1 MSSTTMLNE
10 HEAVLPE
17 RSVAVHVDVVKPI
30 RYCVVPVV
38 LQLTL
43 TEPLLS
49 LDVGDGSD
57 EIVAKAWFRSVFL
70 CTVAGQEIEGFSSS
84 ETTTL

>member
-1 MSSTTMLNE
+1 MLKE

-17 RSVAVHVDVVKPI
+17 GSVAVHVDVVEPI
-30 RYCVVPVV
+30 RNCVVPVA

-43 TEPLLS
+43 AEPLLS
-49 LDVGDGSD
+49 LDVGDGRD

-70 CTVAGQEIEGFSSS
+70 CTVAGQEIEGFSWS